1 MLIKCE
7 MFESENK
14 LDDISEVIW
23 MSTKTPICDF
33 LFDNI
38 HNQIPI
44 SFIFKNLGRMEYA
57 SSN

>member
-1 MLIKCE
+1 

-14 LDDISEVIW
+14 LDDINEVIW

-38 HNQIPI
+38 RNQIPSI
-44 SFIFKNLGRMEYA
+44 SLVFKNVGGMEYA